1 MLIFSSGAKTKIHHG
16 AKATIRPASIHI
28 RCLRKFSLSVSMPKT
43 GWKTT
48 ATMAMQVYTMPT
60 SVESMPIFS
69 VSHSES
75 QGKQAPQ
82 QMKKKRNQMLESR

>member
-1 MLIFSSGAKTKIHHG
+1 
-16 AKATIRPASIHI
+16 
-28 RCLRKFSLSVSMPKT
+28 MPKT